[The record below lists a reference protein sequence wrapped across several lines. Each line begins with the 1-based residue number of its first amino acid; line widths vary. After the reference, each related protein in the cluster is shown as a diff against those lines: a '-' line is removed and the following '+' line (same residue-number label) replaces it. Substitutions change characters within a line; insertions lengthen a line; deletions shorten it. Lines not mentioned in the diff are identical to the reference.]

1 MTGNTKKIVMDI
13 VLAALLAALACV
25 ATMLIQIPTP
35 FKGYVNLGD
44 GIVLVAGWILAPKY
58 VFLAAGV
65 GSALA
70 DLILGYVTYAP
81 ATFLIKGAMALI
93 VCYGYTWLHHK
104 LGHLPSRILTG
115 AVAEIVMVLGYCVF
129 ESILYGFAVAALNLF
144 SNSVQAVVG
153 LVIGVVLIE
162 ILDKSKALS
171 RLK

>member
-44 GIVLVAGWILAPKY
+44 GVVLVAGWILAPKY

-70 DLILGYVTYAP
+70 DL
-81 ATFLIKGAMALI
+81 FSGASSKERSSTTMSLSN
-93 VCYGYTWLHHK
+93 TL
-104 LGHLPSRILTG
+104 
-115 AVAEIVMVLGYCVF
+115 
-129 ESILYGFAVAALNLF
+129 SIMPT
-144 SNSVQAVVG
+144 
-153 LVIGVVLIE
+153 
-162 ILDKSKALS
+162 SKAREPVLE
-171 RLK
+171 

>member
-1 MTGNTKKIVMDI
+1 MDI
-13 VLAALLAALACV
+13 VLAALLAALAYV

-44 GIVLVAGWILAPKY
+44 GIVLMIGWILAPKY

-70 DLILGYVTYAP
+70 DLFPGTYAIYAP

-93 VCYGYTWLHHK
+93 AYYGYKWLHHK

-115 AVAEIVMVLGYCVF
+115 AVAEIVMVLGYFFF
-129 ESILYGFAVAALNLF
+129 ESILYGFAAAALNLF
-144 SNSVQAVVG
+144 GNSVQAVVG
-153 LVIGVVLIE
+153 LVIGVVLIQ